1 MSKEMYASILL
12 QHVYAI
18 APDEADRISL
28 ISATFIGIVDS
39 IVNQADYTT
48 AQKIAKIRN
57 LNDARKE
64 VLADE

>member
-1 MSKEMYASILL
+1 MTKETYASILL

-18 APDEADRISL
+18 APDDTDRISL
-28 ISATFIGIVDS
+28 ISATFIGILDS

-48 AQKIAKIRN
+48 AQKVAKIRN
-57 LNDARKE
+57 LNEARKE

>member
-1 MSKEMYASILL
+1 MYASILL

>member
-12 QHVYAI
+12 QHVYAFD
-18 APDEADRISL
+18 PSERERISL

-48 AQKIAKIRN
+48 DQKIAKLRN

-64 VLADE
+64 VLAYE

>member
-12 QHVYAI
+12 QHVYTFD
-18 APDEADRISL
+18 PDERERIAL

-48 AQKIAKIRN
+48 AQKMTKIRN
-57 LNDARKE
+57 LNEARKE

>member
-1 MSKEMYASILL
+1 MSKEAYASILL
-12 QHVYAI
+12 QHVYKYG
-18 APDEADRISL
+18 PDDADRFSL

-48 AQKIAKIRN
+48 TQKMTKIRN

>member
-1 MSKEMYASILL
+1 MSKDMYASILL
-12 QHVYAI
+12 QHVYAYD
-18 APDEADRISL
+18 PTDRERISL

-48 AQKIAKIRN
+48 AQKLTKLRN